1 MYNVYH
7 NNRVLK
13 SIGLNFGTYDEG
25 RCALRK
31 YIRKLVKQGK
41 YSKHSFGIWD
51 SVSRNPTL
59 FSHLGFEVRKSN

>member
-1 MYNVYH
+1 MYNVYR

-31 YIRKLVKQGK
+31 YIRKLVKKGK
-41 YSKHSFGIWD
+41 AMKQSFGYWD
-51 SVSRNPTL
+51 ETSRNPTR